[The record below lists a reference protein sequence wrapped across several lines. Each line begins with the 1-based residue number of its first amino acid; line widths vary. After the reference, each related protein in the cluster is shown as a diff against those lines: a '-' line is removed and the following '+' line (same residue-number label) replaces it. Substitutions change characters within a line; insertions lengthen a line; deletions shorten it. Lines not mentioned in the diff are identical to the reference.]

1 MMEAVLAAPS
11 WRQSMSMSA
20 ADESQTIDAVLE
32 RMRYVHEESAWTV
45 AEASVPGRREPIT
58 VVGNLLGVQPGENL
72 RLRGHWEQDR
82 KYGEQF
88 RVTSFMPIKPAT
100 LTGIEKYLGSG
111 LVQGIGRALAARL
124 VRHFQLETLEV
135 IEHHS
140 ERLTEVEGIGPV
152 RSRRIREA
160 WLEQRDIQEVMIF
173 LQSHGVSPSYAVR
186 IYKTYGRRAMAVVRE
201 NPYQLALDVFGI
213 GFRIADR
220 IAAEIGIPRDSPQRA
235 AAGALHAL
243 SESTD
248 EGHCYFP
255 RPALV
260 ERATD
265 LLTVPPE
272 LVETALGDL
281 AAAGRIV
288 IEPLGPLN
296 GPRPLGS
303 PGPDH
308 AVYLASLYNAERG
321 AAGHLRALL
330 DTPARPIRIDPL
342 RAVAWFEEQQGIT
355 LATEQRTAII
365 RAVSSKLL
373 VITGGPGTG
382 KTTIINGIIRILEK
396 KERRLLLCAP
406 TGRAAKRMQQATG
419 REART
424 AHRLLEFSAQE
435 RRFQRDRDH
444 PLEVDVLIVDEVSMV
459 DVVLLY
465 QLLKAVPDAA
475 QLILVGDVDQL
486 PSVGPGSVLRDVI
499 DSGAADV
506 VRLQHIFRQAEASHI
521 VVNAHRINAGEMPE
535 LSGGRSTGDDA
546 TSDEPSRDFY
556 FIERDDPPAIVATI
570 KQLVAQRIP
579 QRFGHH
585 SVDDIQ
591 VLTPMQRGALGVA
604 QINVELQ
611 ALLNPALPAADGT
624 ARELVRGS
632 RVFREGDKVMQV
644 INNYDLDVFNGD
656 IGRIARIDPE
666 ERLALVRFDDREVTY
681 QLADL
686 DELVLA
692 YACSIHK
699 SQGSEYPAVVVP
711 LHTQHYVM
719 LRRNLLYTAVTR
731 GKKLVVLVGSRKA
744 VSLAIKTERVEARYS
759 RLAERLRADDRM

>member
-1 MMEAVLAAPS
+1 
-11 WRQSMSMSA
+11 MSA
-20 ADESQTIDAVLE
+20 ADESETIDAVLE

-45 AEASVPGRREPIT
+45 AEVSVPGRREPIT

-72 RLRGHWEQDR
+72 RLRGRWEQDR
-82 KYGEQF
+82 KYGQQF
-88 RVTSFMPIKPAT
+88 RVASFMPIKPAT
-100 LTGIEKYLGSG
+100 LAGIEKYLGSG

-135 IEHHS
+135 LEHHS

-186 IYKTYGRRAMAVVRE
+186 IFKTYGRRAMAVVRE

-243 SESTD
+243 SEITD

-255 RPALV
+255 RAALV

-265 LLTVPPE
+265 LLDVPPE
-272 LVETALGDL
+272 LVETALDTL

-288 IEPLGPLN
+288 IEPLGAPV
-296 GPRPLGS
+296 PDPHEPLGT
-303 PGPDH
+303 PDH
-308 AVYLASLYNAERG
+308 GQAVYLASLYNAERG
-321 AAGHLRALL
+321 AAAQLRTLL
-330 DTPARPIRIDPL
+330 DIPARPIRIDPL

-355 LATEQRTAII
+355 LAPEQRAAIT
-365 RAVSSKLL
+365 RAITSKLL

-396 KERRLLLCAP
+396 KERRILLCAP

-419 REART
+419 RDART

-435 RRFQRDRDH
+435 RRFQRDREH
-444 PLEVDVLIVDEVSMV
+444 PLEADVLIVDEVSMV

-465 QLLKAVPDAA
+465 HLLKAVPDAA

-535 LSGGRSTGDDA
+535 FGGGRPSAPANAGEDTA
-546 TSDEPSRDFY
+546 PDEPARDFY
-556 FIERDDPPAIVATI
+556 IIERDDPAAIVATI

-579 QRFGHH
+579 QRFGHQ

-591 VLTPMQRGALGVA
+591 ILTPMQRGALGVVQLNA
-604 QINVELQ
+604 ELQ
-611 ALLNPALPAADGT
+611 ALLNPAAPTADGT

-644 INNYDLDVFNGD
+644 INNYDLEVFNGD

-759 RLAERLRADDRM
+759 RLAERLRAGELS